1 MKNTLLITLILLLF
15 ACPLLYGQYQIGLI
29 PNVSP
34 DRGIYK
40 KIGYTE
46 VDIKYGSPA
55 VKNREV
61 WGHMAAYD
69 QVWRAGANYATTI
82 EFSEAVQIE
91 GQALP
96 KGKYALFI
104 IPRAADKW
112 TIIFSTKSKQWGA
125 FRYDSATDALRVD
138 VLPQTGPH
146 QEQLEYQID
155 HLGFEYGIVTM
166 AWERIRLPFEV
177 KTDYVKVLAQLI
189 DERVSQADESLKW
202 VIYLQGAEYL
212 AQQNKDIPL
221 ALQWI
226 NTSENLAAEVS
237 EWNKQFYPKAYVL
250 GHVYWTKAKLL
261 ALNNDLAGALK
272 YAQQLKEIQGDY
284 TFYKK
289 KQEAEGI
296 DELEQTWIKEK
307 AEAGKK

>member
-55 VKNREV
+55 VKNRGV

-82 EFSEAVQIE
+82 EFSEDVQIE
-91 GQALP
+91 GQALE

-104 IPRAADKW
+104 IPREADKW
-112 TIIFSTKSKQWGA
+112 TIIFNTTSKQWGA
-125 FRYDSATDALRVD
+125 FRYDDSEDALRVD

-146 QEQLEYQID
+146 QEHLTYQIE
-155 HLGFEYGIVTM
+155 HLGFEYGIITM
-166 AWERIRLPFEV
+166 AWERIRLTFEV
-177 KTDYVKVLAQLI
+177 KTEYLKVLAQLI
-189 DERVSQADESLKW
+189 DERVSNADESLKW

-212 AQQNKDIPL
+212 AQQNKEIPL

-237 EWNKQFYPKAYVL
+237 EWNKQFYPQAYVL

-272 YAQQLKEIQGDY
+272 YAQQLKDIQGDY

-289 KQEAEGI
+289 KQAAEGI

>member
-15 ACPLLYGQYQIGLI
+15 TCPLLYGQYQIGLI

-82 EFSEAVQIE
+82 EFSEDVQIE
-91 GQALP
+91 GQALE

-104 IPRAADKW
+104 IPREADKW
-112 TIIFSTKSKQWGA
+112 TIIFNTTSKQWGA
-125 FRYDSATDALRVD
+125 FRYDDSEDALRVD

-146 QEQLEYQID
+146 QEHLTYQIE
-155 HLGFEYGIVTM
+155 HLGFEYGIITM
-166 AWERIRLPFEV
+166 AWERIRLTFEV
-177 KTDYVKVLAQLI
+177 KTEYLKVLAQLI
-189 DERVSQADESLKW
+189 DERVSNADESLKW

-212 AQQNKDIPL
+212 AQQNKEIPL

-237 EWNKQFYPKAYVL
+237 EWNKQFYPQAYVL

-272 YAQQLKEIQGDY
+272 YAQQLKDIQGDY

-289 KQEAEGI
+289 KQAAEGI
-296 DELEQTWIKEK
+296 DELIQQWEK
-307 AEAGKK
+307 QQVEVDKK

>member
-1 MKNTLLITLILLLF
+1 MKKTLLLWLMLLLF
-15 ACPLLYGQYQIGLI
+15 SGNLLYGQYQIGLI

-46 VDIKYGSPA
+46 IDIKYGSPA
-55 VKNREV
+55 VKDRTV

-69 QVWRAGANYATTI
+69 EVWRAGANYATTI

-91 GQALP
+91 G
-96 KGKYALFI
+96 
-104 IPRAADKW
+104 
-112 TIIFSTKSKQWGA
+112 
-125 FRYDSATDALRVD
+125 
-138 VLPQTGPH
+138 
-146 QEQLEYQID
+146 
-155 HLGFEYGIVTM
+155 
-166 AWERIRLPFEV
+166 LPFEV
-177 KTDYVKVLAQLI
+177 KTDYVKVLALLI

-202 VIYLQGAEYL
+202 VIYLQGTEYL

-226 NTSENLAAEVS
+226 NTSESLAAEVS

-261 ALNNDLAGALK
+261 ALNNDWAGALK
-272 YAQQLKEIQGDY
+272 YTQQLKEIQGDY

-289 KQEAEGI
+289 KQAVEGI
-296 DELEQTWIKEK
+296 DELEQMWIKEK
-307 AEAGKK
+307 AEVDKE

>member
-15 ACPLLYGQYQIGLI
+15 TCPLLYGQYQIGLI

-82 EFSEAVQIE
+82 EFSEDVQIE
-91 GQALP
+91 GQALE

-104 IPRAADKW
+104 IPREADKW
-112 TIIFSTKSKQWGA
+112 TIIFNTTSKQWGA
-125 FRYDSATDALRVD
+125 FRYDDSEDALRVD

-146 QEQLEYQID
+146 QEHLTYQIE
-155 HLGFEYGIVTM
+155 HLGFEYGIITM
-166 AWERIRLPFEV
+166 AWERIRLTFEV
-177 KTDYVKVLAQLI
+177 KTEYLKVLAQLI
-189 DERVSQADESLKW
+189 DERVSNADESLKW

-212 AQQNKDIPL
+212 AQQNKEIPL

-237 EWNKQFYPKAYVL
+237 EWNKQFYPQAYVL

-272 YAQQLKEIQGDY
+272 YAQQLKDIQGDY

-289 KQEAEGI
+289 KQAAEGI
-296 DELEQTWIKEK
+296 DELIQQWEKQQAEVDKE
-307 AEAGKK
+307 

>member
-15 ACPLLYGQYQIGLI
+15 TCPLLYGQYQIGLI

-82 EFSEAVQIE
+82 EFSEDVQIE
-91 GQALP
+91 GQALE

-104 IPRAADKW
+104 IPREADKW
-112 TIIFSTKSKQWGA
+112 TIIFNTTSKQWGA
-125 FRYDSATDALRVD
+125 FRYDDSEDALRVD

-146 QEQLEYQID
+146 QEHLTYQIE
-155 HLGFEYGIVTM
+155 HLGFEYGIITM
-166 AWERIRLPFEV
+166 AWERIRLTFEV
-177 KTDYVKVLAQLI
+177 KTEYLKVLAQLI
-189 DERVSQADESLKW
+189 DERVSNADESLKW

-226 NTSENLAAEVS
+226 NTSENLAAKVS

-272 YAQQLKEIQGDY
+272 YAQQLKDIQGDY

-296 DELEQTWIKEK
+296 DELIQQWEKQQAEVDKE
-307 AEAGKK
+307 